1 MAANHRTASV
11 QVLERL
17 FGEGVVAGYSD
28 AELLER
34 FTTKRDADAFAA
46 IVARYGPMVMAV
58 CRGHLGCRGADSD
71 DAFQA
76 TFLVLM
82 NRGRVSRSARR
93 SPAGSTGWP
102 AAWLAR
108 FDWPTPVGEG
118 ASWPSHSRTNQLPK
132 ITLSGPRS
140 SG

>member
-82 NRGRVSRSARR
+82 NRAESLSVGPSLSGWLYRVARRMARQVRLADTRRRRRRAGRRIQGRTNCRR
-93 SPAGSTGWP
+93 SP
-102 AAWLAR
+102 
-108 FDWPTPVGEG
+108 
-118 ASWPSHSRTNQLPK
+118 
-132 ITLSGPRS
+132 
-140 SG
+140 